1 MHLSFVTFELEEE
14 QDCGY
19 DFIEVSSS
27 TVWVANGH
35 ACLKEVTAVAVQMRQ
50 SPQTNFVR
58 FKIAVDGHR
67 SH

>member
-1 MHLSFVTFELEEE
+1 MLKCSVEISQLLQGRHVHLSFVTFELEEE

-35 ACLKEVTAVAVQMRQ
+35 AGR
-50 SPQTNFVR
+50 R
-58 FKIAVDGHR
+58 GHSR
-67 SH
+67 YV